1 MSLEVLGPSDSKL
14 WDEIAYASGNGTLY
28 HTWNWLKIVET
39 NFSGKLFPLVFFD
52 KDKRPFA
59 AIPLFLA
66 EKYGLKMVFSPP
78 PGTSIT
84 LGPILLDKGYK
95 QSKFESFYLDFQR
108 NLEDFIRALHANYI
122 NIITSPGL
130 LDIRPFSWDKYRV
143 IPSYTYKIDLQPGEK
158 EIWGNVSSSLRNA
171 INKTRSL
178 GVEVIE
184 ANIDQNSIVDY
195 VFNSLCERYRDQGL
209 NNSLKKK
216 YLQNIVSKFGGSQ
229 IQIFFAKYQERIV
242 GAQITSNFKDT
253 VTGWVGATR
262 AESNDLEINGII
274 FWEII
279 IRSIKEGFKWLEN
292 MGANTPR
299 LCPYKSKFCPSV
311 AIYFEIKKHDLL
323 GFLAEKAYFQFK
335 KKFF

>member
-14 WDEIAYASGNGTLY
+14 WDEIVYASSNGTLF

-39 NFSGKLFPLVFFD
+39 NSSGKLFPLVFFD
-52 KDKRPFA
+52 KDRRPFA

-66 EKYGLKMVFSPP
+66 VKWGLRMIFSPP

-84 LGPILLDKGYK
+84 LGPIFLDKGYK
-95 QSKFESFYLDFQR
+95 QNKFESVYLDFQR
-108 NLEDFIRALHANYI
+108 KLDDFIKKLHANYI

-130 LDIRPFSWDKYRV
+130 LDMRPFSWDKYRV

-158 EIWGNVSSSLRNA
+158 KIWGNLSSSLRSD
-171 INKTRSL
+171 INKTRYL

-184 ANIDQNSIVDY
+184 ADVDKNSSVDY
-195 VFNSLCERYRDQGL
+195 VFTSLSERYREQGL
-209 NNSLKKK
+209 NIPLKKK
-216 YLQNIVSKFGGSQ
+216 YLQNIISKFGDSQ
-229 IQIFFAKYQERIV
+229 IQIFLAKYQERIV
-242 GAQITSNFKDT
+242 GAQITSTYKDT

-279 IRSIKEGFKWLEN
+279 IRSIKGGFKWLEN

-311 AIYFEIKKHDLL
+311 AIYFEIKKNDLI
-323 GFLAEKAYFQFK
+323 GFLAEKAYLHLK
-335 KKFF
+335 KKFL